1 MRTPHETISAALEIL
16 TDGLGP
22 FFQVEMCRVYGYRWE
37 QTLRS
42 TLRNTLQARSEP
54 VVWDAY
60 NLLTAMWEQ
69 WNEVVRQQLGLF
81 ERSLVSE
88 LREYRNLW
96 AHQAAFTEDDAFRVL
111 DTVQRL
117 LAAVDVAPELLD
129 RLEQLKFDVLREKL
143 SRQIDEDRLRAE
155 ANREKVTE
163 IALYGVG
170 GATIIVTTLV
180 SLVPRNP
187 LAGGI
192 LCAFT
197 VFTFVYLALKRWAA
211 AAPQWGVHEC
221 RACRKIIYT
230 EVCPYCEA
238 RPQSSVAKGSSA
250 SRLQTIR
257 SVAMATLTGQ
267 STPAKLTSN
276 GADRPS

>member
-1 MRTPHETISAALEIL
+1 VRTPHEIISAALEIL

-37 QTLRS
+37 ETLRQN
-42 TLRNTLQARSEP
+42 LRTTLQLRSEP
-54 VVWDAY
+54 ITWDAY
-60 NLLTAMWEQ
+60 NLLTVMWEQ
-69 WNEVVRQQLGLF
+69 WNEVFRQQLGLF

-96 AHQAAFTEDDAFRVL
+96 AHQATFTEDDAFRVL

-117 LAAVDVAPELLD
+117 LAAIDAAHTLLD

-143 SRQIDEDRLRAE
+143 SRQIDEDRLRAQ
-155 ANREKVTE
+155 AHREKLTD
-163 IALYGVG
+163 IALYSLG
-170 GATIIVTTLV
+170 GSTIIVATLL

-187 LAGGI
+187 LAGLI

-197 VFTFVYLALKRWAA
+197 AFTFVYLSLKRWTA
-211 AAPQWGVHEC
+211 AAPAWGVHEC

-238 RPQSSVAKGSSA
+238 RPHSSVAKGSSA
-250 SRLQTIR
+250 SRFATIR
-257 SVAMATLTGQ
+257 AASLLTLTE
-267 STPAKLTSN
+267 PVTSSKMSPR
-276 GADRPS
+276 D